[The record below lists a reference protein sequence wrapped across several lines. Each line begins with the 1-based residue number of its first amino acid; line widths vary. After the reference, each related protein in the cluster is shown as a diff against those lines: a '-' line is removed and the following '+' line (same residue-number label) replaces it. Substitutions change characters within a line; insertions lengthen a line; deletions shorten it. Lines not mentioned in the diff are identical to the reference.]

1 MFRQIFPKHGR
12 PVQSDAAILRAPHY
26 VPRAEDDC
34 RRCSLHQVRR
44 SAVDESPY
52 DRPCVDLMMSII
64 EGQAL

>member
-1 MFRQIFPKHGR
+1 MLRQIFPKHGR

-44 SAVDESPY
+44 SVVNESPY
-52 DRPCVDLMMSII
+52 DRSCVDLMMSII
-64 EGQAL
+64 ENVPL